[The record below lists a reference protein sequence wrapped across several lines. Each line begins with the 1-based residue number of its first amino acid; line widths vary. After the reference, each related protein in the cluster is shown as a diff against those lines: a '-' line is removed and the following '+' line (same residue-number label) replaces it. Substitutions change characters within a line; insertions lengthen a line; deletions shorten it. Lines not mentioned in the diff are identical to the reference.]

1 MIVMHHKLLTT
12 GLTALPN
19 VLFLPER
26 ILIMKL
32 LYEEGKT
39 SFTELR
45 DRLVIRDGNL
55 VSYIRHLEKAD
66 LVKYEKSFIGRY
78 PKTIY
83 SLTENGK
90 KTFENF
96 KEQMLNTLS

>member
-1 MIVMHHKLLTT
+1 LTI
-12 GLTALPN
+12 GLASLPN

-26 ILIMKL
+26 IQIMKL
-32 LYEEGKT
+32 LYEEGKA
-39 SFTELR
+39 SFTDLR

-55 VSYIRHLEKAD
+55 VSYIRHLERAD
-66 LVKYEKSFIGRY
+66 LVKYEKSFVGRY

-90 KTFENF
+90 KTFEEF
-96 KEQMLNTLS
+96 REQMLNTLS